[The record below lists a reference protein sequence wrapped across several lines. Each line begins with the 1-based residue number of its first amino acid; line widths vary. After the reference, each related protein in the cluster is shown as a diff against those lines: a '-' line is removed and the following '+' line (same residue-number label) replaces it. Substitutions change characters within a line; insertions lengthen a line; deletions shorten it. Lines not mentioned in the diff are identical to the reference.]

1 MSNVRIPPDVDRT
14 IRKRF
19 SAQDVKA
26 YEHAVQKL
34 KESTLQ
40 SRQRLLTGVSSNRFK
55 KAGARWTMRASK
67 KHRILLDMEEG
78 EFIVR
83 GLVSRGDHHFYPKE

>member
-1 MSNVRIPPDVDRT
+1 MSDVHVPQNVDRD

-19 SAQDVKA
+19 SEQDVKA
-26 YEHAVQKL
+26 YQHAVEKL
-34 KESTLQ
+34 RQSTLQ

-67 KHRILLDMEEG
+67 KHRLLLDMEQG
-78 EFIVR
+78 KFVVR
-83 GLVSRGDHHFYPKE
+83 GMVSRGDHHFYPKE